1 MTEKIK
7 KERALD
13 VFQLLGQLDK
23 KDYQI
28 WDHLKD
34 DQKKEFSAL
43 VTMRWMTGTSSAY
56 QLVLLNEL
64 VNTTVFAMPE
74 HKELMMK
81 LLAVCSDGSQKRY
94 GWVNYKM
101 ASGSKKTKLAVKLIA
116 ARYDIN
122 ESDAQDTLLH
132 FNQEELIE
140 IAESLGW
147 QKDEISEL
155 KKELK

>member
-28 WDHLKD
+28 WSNLKE

-81 LLAVCSDGSQKRY
+81 LLAVCSDGTPKRY

-101 ASGSKKTKLAVKLIA
+101 AGGSKKVKLAVKLVA
-116 ARYDIN
+116 TRYGLNDA
-122 ESDAQDTLLH
+122 DAQDTLKH

-140 IAESLGW
+140 MAESLGW
-147 QKDEISEL
+147 QKDEISDL